1 MSRLSY
7 LIFFPYF
14 LYSALILALLILCS
28 FPITALLILFP
39 DTIKNRGMYLLMKL
53 ICHVWFLL
61 TGMWP
66 RNYNRDVLDTAG
78 SYIIIPNHQS
88 YLDAAIIYTS
98 IPVLFKSLGK
108 KEMEKTPIYG
118 LIYKTVVITVDRS
131 SLRAR
136 ALSFRQMKEA
146 MENGLSVTIFAEGTF
161 PDHPQEE
168 LLPLQNGAFSLA
180 ILQQCPIA
188 PVLFLD
194 ASRRMHP
201 SRIIRCT
208 PGKNRAVFL
217 PPVQVT
223 NLNREDTDALRE
235 LTQNYMQNCLNYCR
249 EHGPHHAKEFAV
261 NWMQNNRNRYLAG

>member
-1 MSRLSY
+1 
-7 LIFFPYF
+7 
-14 LYSALILALLILCS
+14 
-28 FPITALLILFP
+28 
-39 DTIKNRGMYLLMKL
+39 MYLLMRL
-53 ICHVWFLL
+53 ICHVWFWL

-66 RNYNRDVLDTAG
+66 KNYNQDVLNPTQ

-131 SLRAR
+131 SLKAR

-146 MENGLSVTIFAEGTF
+146 MEQGLSVTIFAEGTF
-161 PDHPQEE
+161 PDHPQNE

-180 ILQQCPIA
+180 IMQQSPIV

-217 PPVQVT
+217 PPIHINT
-223 NLNREDTDALRE
+223 LTKEHTDALRK
-235 LTQNYMQNCLNYCR
+235 LTQDYMQSCLNYCR
-249 EHGPHHAKEFAV
+249 NQGPHQAKEFAL
-261 NWMQNNRNRYLAG
+261 NWLQNNRNRYLSFQA